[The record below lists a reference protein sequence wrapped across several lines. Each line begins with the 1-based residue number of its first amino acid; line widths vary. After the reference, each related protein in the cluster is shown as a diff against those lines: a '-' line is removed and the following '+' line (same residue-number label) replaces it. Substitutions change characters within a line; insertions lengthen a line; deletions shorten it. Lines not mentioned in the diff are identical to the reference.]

1 VQLHKKKGLLLPG
14 RVTILNFVTKEADI
28 DALAEAF
35 LDLWQENIRLWAVDN
50 ELLPLSEL
58 LELVKTGTN
67 GGCSDD

>member
-1 VQLHKKKGLLLPG
+1 VQLHKKKGLLLPD